1 MNLFLLSADNSDE
14 MNKLVEELS
23 QHKFNKFEEDEEFIL
38 MKKRRYG
45 NILIHVVCLIVAL
58 QFLQFV
64 IFINVIYFAYS
75 YLWAS
80 PHVLITTEKVDDDG
94 NKLEFNTV
102 DEILKKANSLL

>member
-14 MNKLVEELS
+14 MNKLAEELS

-80 PHVLITTEKVDDDG
+80 PNVLITTEKVDDDG

>member
-1 MNLFLLSADNSDE
+1 MDLFLLSADNSDE
-14 MNKLVEELS
+14 MNKIAEELS
-23 QHKFNKFEEDEEFIL
+23 ENKFNKFEEGKEFIL

-45 NILIHVVCLIVAL
+45 NILIHVVCLIIAL

-80 PHVLITTEKVDDDG
+80 PHVLITTEEVDDDG
-94 NKLEFNTV
+94 NKLEFNTM